1 MDLWICHYF
10 FVIKITYLVKLQRCE
25 TRSMNTTS
33 ALEDL
38 EKLKLGGCKQNGK
51 KFINKIFAAI
61 FHEMMVNGET
71 TQFVMGLDS

>member
-1 MDLWICHYF
+1 
-10 FVIKITYLVKLQRCE
+10 
-25 TRSMNTTS
+25 MNTTS